1 MYYLYSLRKPK
12 KEKKGRPMISVSRF
26 PTSYKYNSFHIAAET
41 IEEKKQRLKDYG
53 EKQKEAREKDLEK
66 LNESPLRF
74 YDTINLFL
82 TGQQDEKYIAY
93 AR

>member
-1 MYYLYSLRKPK
+1 
-12 KEKKGRPMISVSRF
+12 MISVSCF
-26 PTSYKYNSFHIAAET
+26 PTSHKYNSFHIAAET
-41 IEEKKQRLKDYG
+41 EEEKKQRLKDYG

-82 TGQQDEKYIAY
+82 TDQQDEKYIAY
-93 AR
+93 EGKCWFLVSLKEFFFLKFL